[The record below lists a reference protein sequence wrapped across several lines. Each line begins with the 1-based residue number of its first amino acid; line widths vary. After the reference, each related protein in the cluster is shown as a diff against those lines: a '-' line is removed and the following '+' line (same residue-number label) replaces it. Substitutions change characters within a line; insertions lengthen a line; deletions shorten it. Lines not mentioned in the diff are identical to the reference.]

1 MQPRAHLLVLVPILF
16 SLGCRGNLAKDR
28 PRGEGAA
35 DIPPNATPLN
45 RAGPP
50 RLAPAPPD
58 PAKEVPPGAKG
69 SPDVKMGPLSF
80 APVAKAADAS
90 VVTIYTVGEDDS
102 HGGGLFGRRVRGRT
116 AKGLGTGWI

>member
-1 MQPRAHLLVLVPILF
+1 MQSRTPLLIVVPLLF
-16 SLGCRGNLAKDR
+16 TLGCRSSVAKEQ

-35 DIPPNATPLN
+35 IPPGATPLSSG
-45 RAGPP
+45 AQPP
-50 RLAPAPPD
+50 LAPAPPD
-58 PAKEVPPGAKG
+58 PAKEVPPGAKP

-102 HGGGLFGRRVRGRT
+102 R
-116 AKGLGTGWI
+116 